1 MHESDRRDGVEGLA
15 GLKAR
20 VIPLTAPLWAAL
32 PLALLPLALPV
43 IPTLLRGGLTHFSRG
58 G

>member
-1 MHESDRRDGVEGLA
+1 MHESDRRDGVECLSGF
-15 GLKAR
+15 KAR
-20 VIPLTAPLWAAL
+20 VIPLTTPLWAAL

-43 IPTLLRGGLTHFSRG
+43 MPTLLRGGLTHFSWG